1 MALCSLAVAG
11 GIFGMIGLARHFFF
25 RRRLAWL
32 GGSAACGGAATDDS
46 GCHGRRRRRW
56 SGWRGRG
63 IGHSYWLRRVFVR
76 LDTTPGQE
84 REIRAAVEDL
94 ADRARD
100 TKEAMRSTR
109 ESLARAVSGDTF
121 DEAAFEAVS
130 ARADASAAQIKDAF
144 AAAMKRIHATL
155 DSKQRERL
163 AELVADGPLGAWA
176 RRGHPYRGGEA

>member
-11 GIFGMIGLARHFFF
+11 GIFGMIGLAKLFF

-32 GGSAACGGAATDDS
+32 GGSAACGGAATHDG
-46 GCHGRRRRRW
+46 GCHGRRRQ
-56 SGWRGRG
+56 GWRGRG

-84 REIRAAVEDL
+84 REIRAAVEEL

-109 ESLARAVSGDTF
+109 ESLARAVAGDTF

-130 ARADASAAQIKDAF
+130 ARADASAAQVKDAF
-144 AAAMKRIHATL
+144 GAAMKRIHGTL